1 MLPYGS
7 SRRRVADAL
16 AYEANP
22 EANPKNNTAKVNS
35 ARGAFRMSRDCM
47 SFPFSFPD
55 VPI

>member
-1 MLPYGS
+1 MLPYGY
-7 SRRRVADAL
+7 SRRRVAEAL

-47 SFPFSFPD
+47 SFPSVFWTFP
-55 VPI
+55 I